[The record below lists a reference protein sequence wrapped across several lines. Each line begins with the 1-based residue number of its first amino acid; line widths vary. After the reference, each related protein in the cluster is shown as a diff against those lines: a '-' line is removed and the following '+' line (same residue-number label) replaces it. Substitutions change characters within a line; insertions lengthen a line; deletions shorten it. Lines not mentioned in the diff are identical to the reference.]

1 MSVTGKP
8 PPGSRNRWFCNSLV
22 YFIPSFRSLLAN
34 LVAVLTASMTFE
46 RPRLTKA
53 NGDDFL
59 TARCTIILSDH
70 TSAPWDSLCTA
81 YIQPLRSAGHVNMNT
96 NCPPGPRDA

>member
-1 MSVTGKP
+1 MVLRFTG
-8 PPGSRNRWFCNSLV
+8 LL
-22 YFIPSFRSLLAN
+22 YSFVSGLLAN

-59 TARCTIILSDH
+59 TARCTIILSH
-70 TSAPWDSLCTA
+70 HMSAPWDSLCTA
-81 YIQPLRSAGHVNMNT
+81 NIQPPRFAGHVNMNT
-96 NCPPGPRDA
+96 NCPPGRAGGVNPPHLV